1 MSSFS
6 EEMLKETD
14 FMKGKDQQKKVS
26 KLLSAFSINQ
36 IISRDIILLSI
47 DQYRF
52 GQVQNIICL
61 SPSEKLER
69 LISGF
74 STIFSKYCLQYF
86 LIIGIPK
93 QQIPIQ
99 NNCLTYLLY
108 TISSRT
114 IRSNNESELKKM

>member
-14 FMKGKDQQKKVS
+14 FMKGKDQQKKGS

-47 DQYRF
+47 DHQYRF

-93 QQIPIQ
+93 Q
-99 NNCLTYLLY
+99 
-108 TISSRT
+108 
-114 IRSNNESELKKM
+114 

>member
-1 MSSFS
+1 MFEGVEPTGSKYTLSLLYSMSSFS

-14 FMKGKDQQKKVS
+14 FMKGKDQQKKGS

-47 DQYRF
+47 DHQYRF

-93 QQIPIQ
+93 Q
-99 NNCLTYLLY
+99 
-108 TISSRT
+108 
-114 IRSNNESELKKM
+114 